1 MKTAICFN
9 GLVGSTYGKSH
20 DLQGDFKKCFE
31 ISSTLYKEHI
41 IDKNDTDIF
50 VHSWSTNLE
59 NEIINTYKPKK
70 HLIENQ
76 IIFDIPDYVIGDTD
90 RTQSHYSR
98 WCSAKK
104 VIDLKIEYEKEN
116 NFKYD
121 CVMLARF
128 DLAWQSDLIFDEYDH
143 KYFWTGKWPKK
154 ILNGRM
160 LSDLEYWEL
169 SDTPYI
175 RTSTGITYPCNF
187 DTVWWGYPHTD
198 GGLLGTWFF
207 SSSKNMNKFSKLFD
221 NLNEYTKDGNCSND
235 DAGRVSNHQLS
246 LYHLK
251 QINLIN
257 NLKFCEKNWHDDF
270 GTVRRRYY
278 KTR

>member
-1 MKTAICFN
+1 MRTAICFN
-9 GLVGSTYGKSH
+9 GLVGSTHGKSH

-31 ISSTLYKEHI
+31 ISSPLYREHI

-50 VHSWSTNLE
+50 VHSWSTILE
-59 NEIINTYKPKK
+59 NEIINTYNPKK
-70 HLIENQ
+70 HLIEPQ
-76 IIFDIPDYVIGDTD
+76 IIFDIPGYVGGDD
-90 RTQSHYSR
+90 NRTQSHYSR
-98 WCSAKK
+98 WYSAKK
-104 VIDLKIEYEKEN
+104 VIDLKNEYEKEN

-128 DLAWQSDLIFDEYDH
+128 DLAWQSDLIFDEYDN

-154 ILNGRM
+154 ILDGRT
-160 LSDLEYWEL
+160 LNDLEYWQL
-169 SDTPYI
+169 RDTH
-175 RTSTGITYPCNF
+175 SNF
-187 DTVWWGYPHTD
+187 DTVWFGYPHTED
-198 GGLLGTWFF
+198 GLLGTWFF
-207 SSSKNMNKFSKLFD
+207 SNSENMNKFSRLFD
-221 NLNEYTKDGNCSND
+221 NLNEYTKDGNCPND
-235 DAGRVSNHQLS
+235 FASQVSNHRLS

-251 QINLIN
+251 QINLID

>member
-1 MKTAICFN
+1 MRTAICFN
-9 GLVGSTYGKSH
+9 GLVGSTHGKSH

-31 ISSTLYKEHI
+31 ISSPLYREHI
-41 IDKNDTDIF
+41 IDKNDTDVF
-50 VHSWSTNLE
+50 VHSWSTVLE

-70 HLIENQ
+70 HLIEPQ
-76 IIFDIPDYVIGDTD
+76 IIFDIPTYVGGDD
-90 RTQSHYSR
+90 NRTQSHYSR

-104 VIDLKIEYEKEN
+104 VIDLKNEYEKEN

-143 KYFWTGKWPKK
+143 KYFWTGMWPKK
-154 ILNGRM
+154 ILDGRT
-160 LSDLEYWEL
+160 LHDLEYWQLRETH
-169 SDTPYI
+169 S
-175 RTSTGITYPCNF
+175 SFG
-187 DTVWWGYPHTD
+187 TVWHGYPHTD
-198 GGLLGTWFF
+198 DGLLGTWFF
-207 SSSKNMNKFSKLFD
+207 SNSENMNNFSRLFD
-221 NLNEYTKDGNCSND
+221 NLNEYTKLGNCPND
-235 DAGRVSNHQLS
+235 SASQVSNHRLS

-251 QINLIN
+251 QINLID

-278 KTR
+278 KTK